1 MNLMKGFKMNQDTI
15 NLLRECNAGIKMGES
30 AIKQLLPHVSS
41 DELRGS
47 LEIGKNSHSVLG
59 DETHAMLLSLGQD
72 TKDPHPLVR
81 AMSTMRICASMI
93 MKESDSSIAD
103 IMTDGCNMGIK
114 SISKYLNQ
122 YKNADSR
129 AKSIAKRLISSE
141 EYIQSKMRN
150 FL

>member
-93 MKESDSSIAD
+93 MKECDSSIAD

>member
-93 MKESDSSIAD
+93 MKECDSSIAD
-103 IMTDGCNMGIK
+103 IMTDGCNMGVK
-114 SISKYLNQ
+114 SLSKYLNQ
-122 YKNADSR
+122 YKNATEES
-129 AKSIAKRLISSE
+129 KNIAREIITSE
-141 EYIQSKMRN
+141 QKLNEVLRYH
-150 FL
+150 L

>member
-1 MNLMKGFKMNQDTI
+1 MNLMKGLNMQQDTI

-59 DETHAMLLSLGQD
+59 DETHAMLISLGEN
-72 TKDPHPLVR
+72 TKDPHPVVR
-81 AMSTMRICASMI
+81 AMSSMHICASMM
-93 MKESDSSIAD
+93 MKESDSSIAN
-103 IMTDGCNMGIK
+103 IMTDGCDMGIK

-122 YKNADSR
+122 YKNADDK

-141 EYIQSKMRN
+141 DYIRAKMRD